1 MVEIYNHWL
10 TTFTVILSSL
20 AAFILRRKRTIDMS
34 EYQNVGSSYGTP
46 QSSTP
51 PEGPYSASPQTPSA
65 DGPPARPLPLG
76 EAIRQLPTQ
85 YIRVLTNPGAAV
97 FAQEQGKAAWNIT
110 WVQIVLYAAIAA
122 LVGVIGLNTTLSS
135 LPSIQALDQIVQHFG
150 DFSFIVALRAIIIP
164 IFFFVGV
171 FFCHLLAKAFGG
183 RGRFLPYCYCSI
195 LYRLP
200 ISIISGAISVMVVE
214 ANLPSQIS
222 SLVAVALGIY
232 SIMMQVFVTMGVHRL
247 SGGKATWSVLLVP
260 IVLVALLL
268 VVALL
273 GGIVAFFWAR

>member
-1 MVEIYNHWL
+1 
-10 TTFTVILSSL
+10 
-20 AAFILRRKRTIDMS
+20 MS
-34 EYQNVGSSYGTP
+34 EYPNVGPTYGMP
-46 QSSTP
+46 QGSTP
-51 PEGPYSASPQTPSA
+51 TEGSYSASPQDPSA
-65 DGPPARPLPLG
+65 DEPPVRPLPLG

-122 LVGVIGLNTTLSS
+122 LVGVVGLNTTLTGS
-135 LPSIQALDQIVQHFG
+135 LTSIQALDQIIQHFG

-183 RGRFLPYCYCSI
+183 RGRFLPYFYCSI

-200 ISIISGAISVMVVE
+200 ISIIGGAISIMVVE

-232 SIMMQVFVTMGVHRL
+232 SIMMQVFVTMVVHRL

-260 IVLVALLL
+260 IVLVGLLL
-268 VVALL
+268 VVAFLA
-273 GGIVAFFWAR
+273 GILALFWVR

>member
-34 EYQNVGSSYGTP
+34 EYQNVGPTYGTP
-46 QSSTP
+46 QSSP
-51 PEGPYSASPQTPSA
+51 SPEGSYSASPQDPSA
-65 DGPPARPLPLG
+65 DEPPVRPLPLG

-110 WVQIVLYAAIAA
+110 WVQIVLYAAVAA
-122 LVGVIGLNTTLSS
+122 LVGVIGLNTTLTSS
-135 LPSIQALDQIVQHFG
+135 LTSIQALDQIVQHLG

-171 FFCHLLAKAFGG
+171 FFCHLLA
-183 RGRFLPYCYCSI
+183 
-195 LYRLP
+195 
-200 ISIISGAISVMVVE
+200 
-214 ANLPSQIS
+214 
-222 SLVAVALGIY
+222 
-232 SIMMQVFVTMGVHRL
+232 
-247 SGGKATWSVLLVP
+247 
-260 IVLVALLL
+260 
-268 VVALL
+268 
-273 GGIVAFFWAR
+273 